1 MLTDLITT
9 STVSGGPNSYSTGP
23 TGNGGTYGGGSSA
36 TSYYMFTKPHM
47 VIQVNYSFV
56 LSTYEYGDDTG
67 TVAYTAYVQWYNG
80 SSWQTVPSAYYY
92 YSNGQYHG
100 SQNGNLNT
108 GSVVLTGLSLPN
120 CSGILSYM
128 YTQANNNKNN
138 GTCNTQASMSVPNA
152 YSQIYNDSG
161 LRVESPI
168 HGIVKIG
175 CEPLNSS
182 HKLRTYN
189 SINGGIVGIP
199 LLATSDINAS
209 PVRIMADSTIYSL
222 PNETA

>member
-1 MLTDLITT
+1 
-9 STVSGGPNSYSTGP
+9 
-23 TGNGGTYGGGSSA
+23 
-36 TSYYMFTKPHM
+36 
-47 VIQVNYSFV
+47 
-56 LSTYEYGDDTG
+56 
-67 TVAYTAYVQWYNG
+67 
-80 SSWQTVPSAYYY
+80 
-92 YSNGQYHG
+92 
-100 SQNGNLNT
+100 
-108 GSVVLTGLSLPN
+108 
-120 CSGILSYM
+120 
-128 YTQANNNKNN
+128 
-138 GTCNTQASMSVPNA
+138 MSVPNA